1 MSETPQAQATA
12 PKDSDVTATAQGQD
26 QPEHPLSETPQAQAT
41 APKDSDVTAT
51 AQGQDQP
58 VLDPEVVGKRQQ
70 RAGLQVQEFVASFA
84 KKSGPAY
91 HPIFEKFESEH
102 VSQFLTQ
109 AREEDRE
116 ERQFRGGNR
125 WFRLGYVGSSVGV
138 FLFLTLFLLPDH
150 SALYLELLKVLGAF
164 GAGIAGGYGLRAYQ
178 ERRPGR

>member
-1 MSETPQAQATA
+1 MKETPQAQPTA
-12 PKDSDVTATAQGQD
+12 PEDSDVTT
-26 QPEHPLSETPQAQAT
+26 T
-41 APKDSDVTAT
+41 AP
-51 AQGQDQP
+51 GQDQP
-58 VLDPEVVGKRQQ
+58 VLDPEVVGGKRQQ
-70 RAGLQVQEFVASFA
+70 RASLQIQEFVAGFA
-84 KKSGPAY
+84 KRSGPAY
-91 HPIFEKFESEH
+91 HPIFEKFESQH

-125 WFRLGYVGSSVGV
+125 WFRLGYVGISVGV

-178 ERRPGR
+178 ERRPDR